1 MLMTAVR
8 RTVWGASRGAAVLGL
23 ALLISIAL
31 GGLVT
36 AIAASNP
43 PGRLVDIGGRKMN
56 LVCAGPGQA
65 DGPLVVF
72 EAGAFGLSADFGAVQ
87 EGLAAKGV
95 RSCAYDRAGLGRSD
109 PGPNPRDSTAIVGDL
124 EKLLAASG
132 ETGPYLMVGHSMAGL
147 HLRLFTARNRDQV
160 AGLVLLDAAPPE
172 AADLPV
178 ARTWIGRFGTA
189 SHLAGA
195 AATLGLFAPLGP
207 TIGDRI
213 GLPPAAAREKRRAFA
228 SGRHNRWAAREVSL
242 WIASSAQGKVVAP
255 YDPDLHVGV
264 VTAGPPRQGALSDW
278 KRFQSE
284 PVRVSK
290 TGFHVNIDDAGH
302 ADMLG
307 LKHRDKIV
315 DAILKVRA
323 AGIQR

>member
-1 MLMTAVR
+1 M
-8 RTVWGASRGAAVLGL
+8 
-23 ALLISIAL
+23 
-31 GGLVT
+31 T
-36 AIAASNP
+36 AIAASSP

-56 LVCAGPGQA
+56 LVCAGPGRA

-109 PGPNPRDSTAIVGDL
+109 PSSNPRDSAAIVGDL

-178 ARTWIGRFGTA
+178 ARTWIGRFA
-189 SHLAGA
+189 AVSNLAGVG
-195 AATLGLFAPLGP
+195 ATLGLFAPLGP

-242 WIASSAQGKVVAP
+242 WIASSAQGKVAAP

-284 PVRVSK
+284 PARVSK